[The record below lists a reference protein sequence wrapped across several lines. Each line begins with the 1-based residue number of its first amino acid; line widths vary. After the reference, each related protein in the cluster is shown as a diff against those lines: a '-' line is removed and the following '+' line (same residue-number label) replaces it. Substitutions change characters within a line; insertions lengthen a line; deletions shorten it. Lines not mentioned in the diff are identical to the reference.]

1 MSIEV
6 IYILSL
12 VLTVAYFRFFILLL
26 LTPLMYS
33 VSVKKRRHNK
43 LNWIELKID
52 NFQERAAI
60 RWIGNIYSN
69 HIRRFYY
76 KYIYLVDMGRYSVI
90 HGGAEIRN
98 AVDLHIGRGSI
109 IGDDCRLDARLGIF
123 IGENVN
129 LSTEVHIW
137 TEQHDL
143 RDPHFSSTEQNH
155 GPVYIG
161 NRAWLGP
168 RTTILHGVTIG
179 EGAVVA
185 AGAVV
190 THDVPPFTVVGGIP
204 AKEIGQRPVNLVYEF
219 NGKVCHFY

>member
-1 MSIEV
+1 MMVAGIFISLCLLWV
-6 IYILSL
+6 VNFRLFLLL
-12 VLTVAYFRFFILLL
+12 VLSPF
-26 LTPLMYS
+26 MYR
-33 VSVKKRRHNK
+33 VSKKKRRK
-43 LNWIELKID
+43 SRLTWFDKKIE
-52 NFQERAAI
+52 NFQERAAV
-60 RWIGNIYSN
+60 RWIGNIFSH
-69 HIRRFYY
+69 HIRAFFY
-76 KYIYLVDMGRYSVI
+76 KYVYLVDLAQYAVI

-98 AVDLHIGRGSI
+98 AVDLHIGKGTI
-109 IGDDCRLDARLGIF
+109 VGDDCRLDARLGIY

-143 RDPHFSSTEQNH
+143 RDPHFSSTDNNH
-155 GPVYIG
+155 GPVFIG

-168 RTTILHGVTIG
+168 RTTILHGVTVG

-204 AKEIGQRPVNLVYEF
+204 AREIGKRPQNLVYEF